1 MMIESAVTK
10 IYKKHQIFLLTL
22 FSLVVNLAGKYL
34 AERLRLP
41 LWLDSFGTL
50 LAAYVIGPFAG
61 AMVGAATNIIY
72 GFIEP
77 NSFAY
82 ALTSIG
88 IGAIAGVYARNGW
101 MKNLFKT
108 MSLSVLITAVCV
120 VLSAIFNEIFYDGMT
135 SNYWGDGIIEM
146 LKYWGVRHGV
156 CIVVGEFYVDFV
168 DKVFTLGLFYFFIQ
182 LYRKVKKYLPKFLIM
197 QRKEVQKESDSKSES
212 KLNSNGGVHGF
223 ALILLA
229 GLSLFIPSKLNA
241 EPKKFSTYIRTIYN
255 NTNGLPGGEANDIAS
270 TLDGILWIGTY
281 AGLYRHNGKE
291 FRLMN
296 EYDSIKTVRCL
307 YADEYGKL
315 LVGTNDNGFSVIEN
329 EEVACVC
336 TEKDGLPA
344 DSIRCITSTGNGVY
358 YIGTTAELAVVEPY
372 KTDEGW
378 KTGIRAIIPEVYSAV
393 RLASNGKGLV
403 AAVASNGEIYLCQNE
418 KLIKEIPLK
427 GTKIITAAFDEE
439 GNLFAACE
447 NNQLYIF
454 KIEDDEAMKISVSE
468 IVDCSP
474 LSHIN
479 SLVFNEDLLF
489 LCSDSGAAY
498 IDYKNLGRR
507 SGGTEQSVFNMMD
520 TGVFN
525 NSIDNMIEDYQGNL
539 WFSSSRLGLLKM
551 CDSAFDEIYLS
562 AGFSEAVVNSV
573 IKFNGKIYFGTD
585 NGLSMIDEKTGAIDE
600 NELTEKMKNLR
611 VRCLMIDRKKR
622 LWVCTYTKGLYCMDM
637 AGNISQYETSSGQQ
651 FRILLELSD
660 GTIAAAGKKGITF
673 LKDGQVTKRL
683 TKDDGFENQVVL
695 TLSERPDGTLIAGTD
710 GGGLAI
716 IKNQKIEKL
725 IRRQD
730 GLTSNVILRTI
741 NDYDG
746 KEATG
751 GLYLIT
757 SNSIC
762 YMYEDF
768 SIRQLSNFPYSNN
781 YDLVVRENGNIFVLG
796 SAGIFVVNR
805 DELLSGGKVDYIL
818 LDLKRGLIGSLTANS
833 WNYIDENNNL
843 YLSCDSGASVLNLD
857 AFDKI
862 DRTCRMQLKS
872 VIVNGERYAVPKD
885 RHFIIPGDSDSIEVI
900 PEILNYSINNPYISL
915 YLNGIDEHPN
925 VMTQNELASVI
936 YSNIPSGK
944 YDFHISLLDSKGI
957 NVLDEVV
964 YEIEKPYRIYDNW
977 WFQLYAF
984 LVMMMAIAWL
994 TWFVTATIQNFRFE
1008 KQEQELVRI
1017 RDQIRMSNETIL
1029 SIANA
1034 VEARDK
1040 RTGRHS
1046 FRVAVYSMLIAA
1058 ELGCD
1063 EEEIENIRQ
1072 IGLLHDIGKIGV
1084 PDSILNKP
1092 SKLTKKEFE
1101 IMKTHVDIGGEI
1113 LKDFTTIK
1121 NVADGAKYHHERF
1134 DGSGYNCGLK
1144 GTEIPL
1150 TARIIGIADAFD
1162 AMTSNR
1168 VYRPAMSMDSVIS
1181 ELKNGRG
1188 TQFDP
1193 ELVDILLDL
1202 VTSGRIDVS
1211 EIKKQSEEIED

>member
-1 MMIESAVTK
+1 MKRYKNYQIAV
-10 IYKKHQIFLLTL
+10 LAL
-22 FSLVVNLAGKYL
+22 FCLAVNLCGKSF
-34 AERLRLP
+34 AQHFRLP
-41 LWLDSFGTL
+41 LWLDSFGTFL
-50 LAAYVIGPFAG
+50 MAYVTGPFLG
-61 AMVGAATNIIY
+61 AVIGVLSNILY
-72 GFIEP
+72 GFIDP
-77 NSFAY
+77 VSFAY
-82 ALTSIG
+82 SLTSLCIG
-88 IGAIAGVYARNGW
+88 VMVGLGARRGW

-108 MSLSVLITAVCV
+108 MSLSVMVTAVCV
-120 VLSAIFNEIFYDGMT
+120 LISTILNQVFYGGMT
-135 SNYWGDGIIEM
+135 GNYWGDGIIEM
-146 LKYWGVRHGV
+146 LEFWGVRDWARAL
-156 CIVVGEFYVDFV
+156 VGEFYVDFV
-168 DKVFTLGLFYFFIQ
+168 DKVFTMGVLFLFIQ
-182 LYRKVKKYLPKFLIM
+182 LYRRLRKYLPKMFVL
-197 QRKEVQKESDSKSES
+197 QKDNDDEKKTIDVTKM
-212 KLNSNGGVHGF
+212 F
-223 ALILLA
+223 ALLFAA
-229 GLSLFIPSKLNA
+229 GLSILLPAKA
-241 EPKKFSTYIRTIYN
+241 EAESKKFGTYIRTIYN

-329 EEVACVC
+329 EEIACVC

-344 DSIRCITSTGNGVY
+344 DSIRCITSAGKDVY
-358 YIGTTAELAVVEPY
+358 YIGTTAALAVVEPY

-378 KTGIRAIIPEVYSAV
+378 KTGIRAVIPEVYSAQ
-393 RLASNGKGLV
+393 RLTSNGKGLV

-418 KLIKEIPLK
+418 KLVNEIPLK
-427 GTKIITAAFDEE
+427 GTKIISAAFDEN
-439 GNLFAACE
+439 GKLYAAGE

-454 KIEDDEAMKISVSE
+454 EIGNDEVPAVNLIEE
-468 IVDCSP
+468 VDCKP
-474 LSHIN
+474 LNHIN
-479 SLVFNEDLLF
+479 SLVFNEGLLF
-489 LCSDSGAAY
+489 LCSDTGAAY
-498 IDYKNLGRR
+498 IDYKNTSRGQT
-507 SGGTEQSVFNMMD
+507 SFNMMD
-520 TGVFN
+520 TGLFN
-525 NSIDNMIEDYQGNL
+525 NSIDNMIVDYQGNL

-562 AGFSEAVVNSV
+562 AGFAESVVNSV

-585 NGLSMIDEKTGAIDE
+585 DGLSMIDEKTGAIEE
-600 NELTEKMKNLR
+600 NELTGKMKKLR
-611 VRCLMIDRKKR
+611 VRCLMIDSKDR
-622 LWVCTYTKGLYCMDM
+622 LWVCTYTKGLYCMDK
-637 AGNISQYETSSGQQ
+637 AGRISEYETTTGQQ
-651 FRILLELSD
+651 FRVLLELAD

-673 LKDGQVTKRL
+673 LKDGVVTKRL
-683 TKDDGFENQVVL
+683 TKEDGFENQVVL
-695 TLSERPDGTLIAGTD
+695 TLSQRPDGTLIAGTD
-710 GGGLAI
+710 GGGIAI
-716 IKNQKIEKL
+716 IKDQKIERL
-725 IRRQD
+725 IRRSE
-730 GLTSNVILRTI
+730 GLTSNVVLRTV

-746 KEATG
+746 KTPTNG
-751 GLYLIT
+751 TYLIT

-768 SIRQLSNFPYSNN
+768 SIKHLSNFPYSNN
-781 YDLVVRENGNIFVLG
+781 YDLVLREDGDVFVLG
-796 SAGIFVVNR
+796 SAGIFVVSR
-805 DELLSGGKVDYIL
+805 EELLSDNKIDYIL

-857 AFDKI
+857 SYDKI
-862 DRTCRMQLKS
+862 DRSCRMQLKS
-872 VIVNGERYAVPKD
+872 VIVNGERYSVP
-885 RHFIIPGDSDSIEVI
+885 RGHHFIIPGDSDSIEVI

-915 YLNGIDEHPN
+915 YMEGIDEHPN

-936 YSNIPSGK
+936 YSNIPSGL

-964 YEIEKPYRIYDNW
+964 YQIEKPYRIYDHW
-977 WFQLYAF
+977 WFQIYAF
-984 LVMMMAIAWL
+984 AVMMMAIAWL
-994 TWFVTATIQNFRFE
+994 TWYITASIQNFRYE
-1008 KQEQELVRI
+1008 KQEKEIERI

-1034 VEARDK
+1034 VEARDQ

-1046 FRVAVYSMLIAA
+1046 FRVAVYSMLIAV
-1058 ELGCD
+1058 ELGLD

-1092 SKLTKKEFE
+1092 AKLTKKEFE
-1101 IMKTHVDIGGEI
+1101 IMQRHTEIGGEI

-1121 NVADGAKYHHERF
+1121 NVAEGAKYHHERY

-1144 GTEIPL
+1144 GKDIPL

-1168 VYRPAMSMDSVIS
+1168 VYRPAMSMDKVIE
-1181 ELKNGRG
+1181 ELHKGRG

-1193 ELVDILLDL
+1193 ELVDILLGL
-1202 VTSGRIDVS
+1202 INSGRLDVS
-1211 EIKKQSEEIED
+1211 EIKKQSEEQE